1 MRFIFLSL
9 VALAV
14 GLSCRAA
21 EDGTLLPTGGFR
33 IRDPFVLAE
42 NGTYYLYE
50 AKPWSGGRG
59 VNGPIGLSLRN
70 THTPRGWG
78 SPPL

>member
-33 IRDPFVLAE
+33 IRDPFVL
-42 NGTYYLYE
+42 TSTR
-50 AKPWSGGRG
+50 PSRG
-59 VNGPIGLSLRN
+59 AAGAA
-70 THTPRGWG
+70 
-78 SPPL
+78 